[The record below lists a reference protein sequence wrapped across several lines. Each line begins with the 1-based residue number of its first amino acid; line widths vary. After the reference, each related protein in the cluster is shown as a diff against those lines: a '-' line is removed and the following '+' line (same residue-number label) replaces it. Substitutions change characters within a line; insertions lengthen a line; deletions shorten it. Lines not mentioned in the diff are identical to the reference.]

1 MPARASNLSLR
12 AQGALHGLVAA
23 GIAIA
28 LMVPASLLVQH
39 RLGQASVARYGSTIT
54 AQLAALAATPVVTH
68 DRIDLNVI
76 TTHLADDAAI
86 VNTAIYTL
94 DDRLIST
101 GGRVPVEATR
111 EAQED
116 TVFTHDISFE
126 AQRVGYVRVVVD
138 PDALAPRGGSLV
150 WFAALLGAVLAA
162 WAGARVGSRFDGEL
176 RAITTRLRSAA
187 RPSNSARQ
195 ATATATATAQRQT
208 GAAGAATT
216 ASGAALPGAPG
227 QSAATAPEPASAL
240 QQLQALAMQLAPD
253 PAPTAPASDRSA
265 TDNNAPPY
273 LLVLNLF
280 NQGSLAP
287 TDRDAAYAACIER
300 MQRVLGLYKGRVCR
314 LHGTGLFAL
323 LDSIEADD
331 HAFSGICA
339 ALLALRVTGQLN
351 DARSALQQK
360 PLGLRGGLTRLANPT
375 ISTLD
380 TDLLDELDEALSAT
394 VLLSATAKDHALAIE
409 RSVFEDLLDNQR
421 VLWTAIRSPIPGT
434 DDAGRFHY
442 QITGLAP
449 SHATLLTSQTERL
462 LADD

>member
-1 MPARASNLSLR
+1 MPARISNWSLR
-12 AQGALHGLVAA
+12 AQGALHGLLAA

-28 LMVPASLLVQH
+28 LMVPASLVVQH
-39 RLGQASVARYGSTIT
+39 RLGLASVARYGNTIT

-94 DDRLIST
+94 DHRLIST

-111 EAQED
+111 DAREN

-138 PDALAPRGGSLV
+138 PEALTPPGSGLV
-150 WFAALLGAVLAA
+150 WLAALVGALLAA
-162 WAGARVGSRFDGEL
+162 WAGARVGGRFDNEL
-176 RAITTRLRSAA
+176 RAVGTRLT
-187 RPSNSARQ
+187 
-195 ATATATATAQRQT
+195 TATEQRQS
-208 GAAGAATT
+208 AGFSVPM
-216 ASGAALPGAPG
+216 ASSGSEQPSADVPG
-227 QSAATAPEPASAL
+227 SSSAL
-240 QQLQALAMQLAPD
+240 HQIQALARQLAPD
-253 PAPTAPASDRSA
+253 PAPVAAPAFGSDNGRS
-265 TDNNAPPY
+265 DNSAPPY

-287 TDRDAAYAACIER
+287 ADRDAAYVACIER

-323 LDSIEADD
+323 LDSIEGDD

-339 ALLALRVTGQLN
+339 ALLALRLTAQLN
-351 DARSALQQK
+351 DARLLQQRK
-360 PLGLRGGLTRLANPT
+360 PLGLRGGLTRLTNPT
-375 ISTLD
+375 TSTAEA
-380 TDLLDELDEALSAT
+380 DLLDELDEALSAT
-394 VLLSATAKDHALAIE
+394 LLLSATAKNHALAIE

-421 VLWTAIRSPIPGT
+421 VLWTAIRSPIPGIE
-434 DDAGRFHY
+434 DAGRFHY

-449 SHATLLTSQTERL
+449 SHAALLTSQTERL
-462 LADD
+462 LADHGPAGGQRSNTLSTR